1 MSDER
6 TRYILCNVALKKAST
21 WLMTSDPAVSFLVHF
36 SWKIR
41 LFVYLDY
48 IVYLHTSTYNQ
59 CKFESNFFE
68 YFEYFYSNDIIIIT
82 LWVAVLDCVSPL
94 WGWLQRTNKARVL
107 QTEPIHPEP
116 ALAGVHICACQN
128 TYLSFACIRK
138 EFCLHLILS

>member
-68 YFEYFYSNDIIIIT
+68 YFYSNDIIIIT

-94 WGWLQRTNKARVL
+94 WGWLQRTN
-107 QTEPIHPEP
+107 I
-116 ALAGVHICACQN
+116 VHI
-128 TYLSFACIRK
+128 LKFCIGK
-138 EFCLHLILS
+138 IFCLPFILSSLKNLNLTNCGFHSSQKLIEISNVYRLG